1 VVDPPVGQ
9 GHRRQPH
16 GLRGLTVPRGRH
28 GRARYG
34 RWRGGPD
41 PLAPPYDLGSAVDEI
56 GDQVLAG
63 SSVRE
68 ALRDLL
74 RRGMDGRQGLDDL
87 RRSVRDRLKQAR
99 KAGRMDGTLEQVREL
114 LDRALEAERRELFPD
129 PDDAARLAEAELD
142 ALPEDT
148 AGAVR
153 ALKDKQWRSEEA
165 RAAYQEIQDLLQ
177 KEVLDSQFQ
186 HMKSALQQMNAAGED
201 GTQAVKD
208 MVADLSALLDAH
220 NRGEDTDQQFA
231 EFMGEHGQFFPD
243 DPQTVDELV
252 DSLARRA
259 AAQERM
265 MAGLSPEQRAEL
277 SDLMGQAMQDMGLA
291 SEMAH
296 LNDALRQARPDLP
309 WGQRGQVP
317 DGEQGLGMGD
327 ATTAVAELADL
338 EALNNQLSQGYAGAS
353 LADVDEELLE
363 QALGRPAVDDL
374 AALRQMERELE
385 RQGHLSRTE
394 GKLELSPKAVRRL
407 GATALRRVFAQLDAT
422 GRGDHDVA
430 DAGATGE
437 LTGASRE
444 WRFGD
449 EQPLDVVKTVRNA
462 VLRSAGTPRAEDQ
475 RAVQIAVED
484 FEVVETERRTGAAVA
499 LLVDLSYSMALRGT
513 WGAAKSTA
521 MALHSLVTTRF
532 PQDAIE
538 IIGFS
543 STAQVLRPEALA
555 ELSVDTLQG
564 TNLQHGLM
572 LARRFL
578 ARHHD
583 AEPVVLVVTDG
594 EPTAHLEADGT
605 PFFCWP
611 PMPMTIAKTVAEV
624 ERVARSGATM
634 NVFALDPEPSLVHFV
649 EDIAQRAG
657 GRVFLPDSE
666 RLGEYVVSDY
676 LRARRGRRAR

>member
-1 VVDPPVGQ
+1 MV
-9 GHRRQPH
+9 RRP
-16 GLRGLTVPRGRH
+16 GKGY
-28 GRARYG
+28 RYG

-56 GDQVLAG
+56 GDSVLGG
-63 SSVRE
+63 SGVRE
-68 ALRDLL
+68 ALRELL
-74 RRGMDGRQGLDDL
+74 RRGMDGRRGLDEL
-87 RRSVRDRLKQAR
+87 RRSVRERLRQAR
-99 KAGRMDGTLEQVREL
+99 NAGRMDGTLQEVREL
-114 LDRALEAERRELFPD
+114 LDRAVEAERRELFPD
-129 PDDAARLAEAELD
+129 PDDMARLKEAELD

-153 ALKDKQWRSEEA
+153 ALKEYDWRSAEA
-165 RAAYQEIQDLLQ
+165 RQAYEQIQDLLRR
-177 KEVLDSQFQ
+177 EVLDSSFAS
-186 HMKSALQQMNAAGED
+186 MKQALENATEGD
-201 GTQAVKD
+201 MQAVKD
-208 MVADLSALLDAH
+208 MVADLSQLIDAH
-220 NRGEDTDQQFA
+220 NRGEDTDERFQ
-231 EFMGEHGQFFPD
+231 EFMEKHGQFFPE
-243 DPQTVDELV
+243 DPQSVEELI
-252 DSLARRA
+252 DQLARRA

-277 SDLMGQAMQDMGLA
+277 ADLMAQTMQDMGLA

-296 LNDALRQARPDLP
+296 LQDALRQARPDLP

-317 DGEQGLGMGD
+317 DGEQSLGMGD
-327 ATTAVAELADL
+327 ATSAVAELADL
-338 EALNNQLSQGYAGAS
+338 EALSNQLSQGYAGAS

-363 QALGRPAVDDL
+363 RALGRPAVDDL
-374 AALRQMERELE
+374 GALRQLERELE
-385 RQGHLSRTE
+385 RQGYLNRSD

-422 GRGDHDVA
+422 GRGEHDVA
-430 DAGATGE
+430 DAGSAGE
-437 LTGASRE
+437 LTGSSRE

-449 EQPLDVVKTVRNA
+449 EQPLDVVRTVRNA
-462 VLRSAGTPRAEDQ
+462 VLRTAHEPRADDD
-475 RAVQIAVED
+475 RAVRIAVED

-532 PQDAIE
+532 PQDAIQ

-543 STAQVLRPEALA
+543 STAQVLRPETLA

-578 ARHHD
+578 ARHRD

-594 EPTAHLEADGT
+594 EPTAHLEDDGT

-611 PMPMTIAKTVAEV
+611 PMPETIARTVAEV
-624 ERVARSGATM
+624 ERVARSGAVM
-634 NVFALDPEPSLVHFV
+634 NVFALDPEPGLVHFV
-649 EDIAQRAG
+649 HDITQRAG
-657 GRVFLPDSE
+657 GRVFTPDSE
-666 RLGEYVVSDY
+666 RLGEYVVADY
-676 LRARRGRRAR
+676 LRTRRGRRAR

>member
-1 VVDPPVGQ
+1 MPQ
-9 GHRRQPH
+9 R
-16 GLRGLTVPRGRH
+16 RH
-28 GRARYG
+28 GGYRYG
-34 RWRGGPD
+34 KWRGGPD
-41 PLAPPYDLGSAVDEI
+41 PLAPPYDVGSAVDEI

-63 SSVRE
+63 SGVRE
-68 ALRDLL
+68 AMRDLL
-74 RRGMDGRQGLDDL
+74 RRGVDGRRGLDQL
-87 RRSVRDRLKQAR
+87 RRTVRDRLRQAR
-99 KAGRMDGTLEQVREL
+99 EAGRLDGTLEQVREL
-114 LDRALEAERRELFPD
+114 LDRAVEAERTALFPD

-153 ALKDKQWRSEEA
+153 ALKDHAWRSPEA
-165 RAAYQEIQDLLQ
+165 AQAYREIEDLLRQ
-177 KEVLDSQFQ
+177 EVLDSSFQ
-186 HMKSALQQMNAAGED
+186 GMKQALQQMQDGDGAAM
-201 GTQAVKD
+201 QAVKD
-208 MVADLSALLDAH
+208 MVADLSALVDAH

-231 EFMGEHGQFFPD
+231 DFMDKHGQFFPD
-243 DPQTVDELV
+243 DPQSVEELI

-277 SDLMGQAMQDMGLA
+277 QDLMGQAMGDLGLQ

-296 LNDALRQARPDLP
+296 LSDALRQARPDLP
-309 WGQRGQVP
+309 WGQRGPVP
-317 DGEQGLGMGD
+317 DGDQPLGLGD

-338 EALNNQLSQGYAGAS
+338 EALSQQLSQGYAGAS

-363 QALGRPAVDDL
+363 QALGRSAVDDL
-374 AALRQMERELE
+374 AALRRLERELE
-385 RQGHLSRTE
+385 RQGWLDRSE
-394 GKLELSPKAVRRL
+394 GALQLSPKAVRRL
-407 GATALRRVFAQLDAT
+407 GATALRRVFAKLSAT
-422 GRGDHDVA
+422 GRGEHDVA
-430 DAGATGE
+430 DAGAAGE

-449 EQPLDVVKTVRNA
+449 EQPLDVVRTVRNA
-462 VLRSAGTPRAEDQ
+462 VLRSAGTPREDGQ
-475 RAVQIAVED
+475 RRVQIAVED

-521 MALHSLVTTRF
+521 MALHSLVTTQF

-543 STAQVLRPEALA
+543 STAQVLRPETLA

-578 ARHHD
+578 ARHRD

-594 EPTAHLEADGT
+594 EPTAHLEDDGT
-605 PFFCWP
+605 PYFCWP
-611 PMPMTIAKTVAEV
+611 PMPETIARTVAEV
-624 ERVARSGATM
+624 ERVARAGATL
-634 NVFALDPEPSLVHFV
+634 NVFALDPEPGLVEFV
-649 EDIAQRAG
+649 HDITARAG
-657 GRVFLPDSE
+657 GRVFQPDSE
-666 RLGEYVVSDY
+666 RLGEYVVADY
-676 LRARRGRRAR
+676 LRTRRGRRGR

>member
-1 VVDPPVGQ
+1 M
-9 GHRRQPH
+9 RRP
-16 GLRGLTVPRGRH
+16 GRGY
-28 GRARYG
+28 RYG
-34 RWRGGPD
+34 EWHGGPD
-41 PLAPPYDLGSAVDEI
+41 PLAAPYDLGNAVDEI
-56 GDQVLAG
+56 GDSVLGG
-63 SSVRE
+63 SGVRE
-68 ALRDLL
+68 ALRELL
-74 RRGMDGRQGLDDL
+74 RRGTEGRRGLDEL
-87 RRSVRDRLKQAR
+87 RRSVRDRLR
-99 KAGRMDGTLEQVREL
+99 KARSAGRLDGTLQEVREL
-114 LDRALEAERRELFPD
+114 LDRALEAERRQLFPD

-153 ALKDKQWRSEEA
+153 ALKDWSWRSEEA
-165 RAAYQEIQDLLQ
+165 RQAYDRIQDLLRR
-177 KEVLDSQFQ
+177 EVLDSSFAS
-186 HMKSALQQMNAAGED
+186 MKQSLENATEQD
-201 GTQAVKD
+201 MQAVKD
-208 MVADLSALLDAH
+208 MVADLSRLVDAH

-231 EFMGEHGQFFPD
+231 DFMDRHGQFFPD
-243 DPQTVDELV
+243 DPQSVEELI

-277 SDLMGQAMQDMGLA
+277 GELMAQTMEDMGLA

-296 LNDALRQARPDLP
+296 LSDALRQARPDLS

-317 DGEQGLGMGD
+317 DGDAPLGLGD
-327 ATTAVAELADL
+327 ATSAVAELADL
-338 EALNNQLSQGYAGAS
+338 EALSNQLSQGYAGAS

-363 QALGRPAVDDL
+363 RALGRSAADDL
-374 AALRQMERELE
+374 AALRRLERELE
-385 RQGHLSRTE
+385 RQGFLNRTD
-394 GKLELSPKAVRRL
+394 GRLELSPKAVRRL
-407 GATALRRVFAQLDAT
+407 GATALRRVFASLDAT
-422 GRGDHDVA
+422 GRGEHDVA
-430 DAGATGE
+430 DAGAAGE
-437 LTGASRE
+437 LTGSSRE

-449 EQPLDVVKTVRNA
+449 EQPLDVVRTVKNA
-462 VLRSAGTPRAEDQ
+462 VLRTAHEPRGGNQ
-475 RAVQIAVED
+475 RRVRIAVDD

-521 MALHSLVTTRF
+521 MALHSLVTTKF

-543 STAQVLRPEALA
+543 STAQVLRPETLA

-578 ARHHD
+578 ARHRD

-594 EPTAHLEADGT
+594 EPTAHLEDDGT

-611 PMPMTIAKTVAEV
+611 PMPETIARTVAEV
-624 ERVARSGATM
+624 ERVARSGATV
-634 NVFALDPEPSLVHFV
+634 NVFALDPDPGLVHFV
-649 EDIAQRAG
+649 HDLTQRAG
-657 GRVFLPDSE
+657 GRVFQPDAD
-666 RLGEYVVSDY
+666 RLGEYVVADY
-676 LRARRGRRAR
+676 LRTRRGRRAR

>member
-1 VVDPPVGQ
+1 VADRPRYG
-9 GHRRQPH
+9 
-16 GLRGLTVPRGRH
+16 RGY
-28 GRARYG
+28 RYG

-41 PLAPPYDLGSAVDEI
+41 PLAPPYDLGNAVDEI
-56 GDQVLAG
+56 GDSVLAG
-63 SSVRE
+63 SGVRE
-68 ALRDLL
+68 ALRELL
-74 RRGMDGRQGLDDL
+74 RRGTEGRRGLDEL
-87 RRSVRDRLKQAR
+87 RRSVRERLRSAR
-99 KAGRMDGTLEQVREL
+99 QAGRMDGTLQEVREL
-114 LDRALEAERRELFPD
+114 LDKALEAERRELFPD
-129 PDDAARLAEAELD
+129 PDDSARLAEAELD
-142 ALPEDT
+142 ALPDDT

-153 ALKDKQWRSEEA
+153 ALKDYPWRSDEG
-165 RAAYQEIQDLLQ
+165 RQAYEQIQDLLRR
-177 KEVLDSQFQ
+177 EVLDSSFSS
-186 HMKSALQQMNAAGED
+186 MKQALENASPED
-201 GTQAVKD
+201 MQAVKD
-208 MVADLSALLDAH
+208 MVADLSNLLDAH
-220 NRGEDTDQQFA
+220 NRGEDTDEQFRD
-231 EFMGEHGQFFPD
+231 FMDKHGQFFPD
-243 DPQTVDELV
+243 NPENIDELI

-277 SDLMGQAMQDMGLA
+277 ADLMAQTMQDMGLA

-296 LNDALRQARPDLP
+296 LQDALRQARPDLP

-327 ATTAVAELADL
+327 ATSAVAELADL
-338 EALNNQLSQGYAGAS
+338 EALSNQLSQGYAGAS
-353 LADVDEELLE
+353 LADIDEELLE
-363 QALGRPAVDDL
+363 RALGRPAVDDL
-374 AALRQMERELE
+374 SALRQLERELE
-385 RQGHLSRTE
+385 RQGFLNRSD

-407 GATALRRVFAQLDAT
+407 GATALRRVFAKLQST
-422 GRGDHDVA
+422 GRGEHDVM
-430 DAGATGE
+430 DAGAAGE

-449 EQPLDVVKTVRNA
+449 EQPLDVVRTVRNA
-462 VLRSAGTPRAEDQ
+462 VLRTAGEPRSEGD
-475 RAVQIAVED
+475 RHVRIGVED

-532 PQDAIE
+532 PQDAIQ

-543 STAQVLRPEALA
+543 STAQVLRPETLA

-578 ARHHD
+578 AHHRD

-594 EPTAHLEADGT
+594 EPTAHLEDDGT

-611 PMPMTIAKTVAEV
+611 PMPETIARTVAEV
-624 ERVARSGATM
+624 ERVARSGATL
-634 NVFALDPEPSLVHFV
+634 NVFALDPEPALVHFV
-649 EDIAQRAG
+649 HEITQRAG
-657 GRVFLPDSE
+657 GRVFTPDTD

>member
-1 VVDPPVGQ
+1 MT
-9 GHRRQPH
+9 RRP
-16 GLRGLTVPRGRH
+16 GRGY
-28 GRARYG
+28 RYG

-56 GDQVLAG
+56 GDSVLGG
-63 SSVRE
+63 SGVRE
-68 ALRDLL
+68 ALRELL
-74 RRGMDGRQGLDDL
+74 RRGMDGRRGLDEL
-87 RRSVRDRLKQAR
+87 RRSVRDRLRQAR
-99 KAGRMDGTLEQVREL
+99 TAGRMDGTLQEVREL

-142 ALPEDT
+142 ALPQDT

-153 ALKDKQWRSEEA
+153 ALKDYPFRSAEA
-165 RAAYQEIQDLLQ
+165 QQAYDQIQDLLRR
-177 KEVLDSQFQ
+177 EVLDSSFAN
-186 HMKSALQQMNAAGED
+186 MKQALQNATEGD
-201 GTQAVKD
+201 MQAVKD
-208 MVADLSALLDAH
+208 MVADLSQLLDAH
-220 NRGEDTDQQFA
+220 NRGEDTDEQFR
-231 EFMGEHGQFFPD
+231 EFMDKHGQFFPD
-243 DPQTVDELV
+243 DPQSVDELV

-277 SDLMGQAMQDMGLA
+277 ADLMAQTMSDLGLA

-296 LNDALRQARPDLP
+296 LQDALRQARPDLP

-317 DGEQGLGMGD
+317 DGEQSLGLGD
-327 ATTAVAELADL
+327 ATSAVAELADL
-338 EALNNQLSQGYAGAS
+338 EALSNQLSQGYAGAS

-363 QALGRPAVDDL
+363 QALGREAVDDL

-385 RQGHLSRTE
+385 RQGYLNRSD

-407 GATALRRVFAQLDAT
+407 GATALRRVFAKLDAT
-422 GRGDHDVA
+422 GRGEHDVA
-430 DAGATGE
+430 DAGSAGE
-437 LTGASRE
+437 LTGSSRE
-444 WRFGD
+444 WQFGD
-449 EQPLDVVKTVRNA
+449 EQPLDVVRTVRNA
-462 VLRSAGTPRAEDQ
+462 VLRTAGDPRGDGE
-475 RAVQIAVED
+475 RRVRIAVED

-532 PQDAIE
+532 PQDAIQ

-543 STAQVLRPEALA
+543 STAQVLKPETLA

-578 ARHHD
+578 ARHRD

-594 EPTAHLEADGT
+594 EPTAHLEEDGT
-605 PFFCWP
+605 PYFCWP
-611 PMPMTIAKTVAEV
+611 PMPETIAKTVAEV
-624 ERVARSGATM
+624 ERVARSGATL
-634 NVFALDPEPSLVHFV
+634 NVFALDPEPGLVHFV
-649 EDIAQRAG
+649 HDITARAG
-657 GRVFLPDSE
+657 GRVFTPDSE
-666 RLGEYVVSDY
+666 RLGEYVVADY
-676 LRARRGRRAR
+676 LRTRRGRRAR

>member
-1 VVDPPVGQ
+1 VA
-9 GHRRQPH
+9 
-16 GLRGLTVPRGRH
+16 RGRP
-28 GRARYG
+28 GRGYRYG
-34 RWRGGPD
+34 RWHGGPD
-41 PLAPPYDLGSAVDEI
+41 PLAPPYDVAAAVDEL

-63 SSVRE
+63 SGVRE

-74 RRGMDGRQGLDDL
+74 RRGIDGRAGLDQL
-87 RRSVRDRLKQAR
+87 RRNVRDRLRQAR
-99 KAGRMDGTLEQVREL
+99 QAGRMDGTLEQVREL
-114 LDRALEAERRELFPD
+114 LDRALTAERRELFPD

-153 ALKDKQWRSEEA
+153 ALKDHTWRSAEA
-165 RAAYQEIQDLLQ
+165 AQAYRDIEDLLRR
-177 KEVLDSQFQ
+177 EVLDSSFRG
-186 HMKSALQQMNAAGED
+186 MKQALEAMQQGDGAGM
-201 GTQAVKD
+201 QAVKD
-208 MVADLSALLDAH
+208 MVADLSALVDAH
-220 NRGEDTDQQFA
+220 NRGEDTEQQFA
-231 EFMGEHGQFFPD
+231 DFMAKHGDFFPD
-243 DPQTVDELV
+243 DPQSVEELI

-265 MAGLSPEQRAEL
+265 MAGLSPDQRAEL
-277 SDLMGQAMQDMGLA
+277 QDLMAQAMGDLGLQ

-296 LNDALRQARPDLP
+296 LSDALRQARPDLP
-309 WGQRGQVP
+309 WGQRGSVP
-317 DGEQGLGMGD
+317 DGEQGLGLGD

-338 EALNNQLSQGYAGAS
+338 EALSSQLSQGYAGAS
-353 LADVDEELLE
+353 LADIDEELLE

-374 AALRQMERELE
+374 AALRRLERELE
-385 RQGHLSRTE
+385 RQGYLNRAE

-407 GATALRRVFAQLDAT
+407 GATALRRVFAKLSAT
-422 GRGDHDVA
+422 GRGEHDVA
-430 DAGATGE
+430 DAGAAGE

-449 EQPLDVVKTVRNA
+449 EQPIDVVRTVKNA
-462 VLRSAGTPRAEDQ
+462 VLRTAGAPRAEHQ
-475 RAVQIAVED
+475 RAVRIAVED

-521 MALHSLVTTRF
+521 MALHSLVTTRY

-543 STAQVLRPEALA
+543 STAQVLRPETLA

-564 TNLQHGLM
+564 TNLQHGLI

-594 EPTAHLEADGT
+594 EPTAHLEDDGT
-605 PFFCWP
+605 PYFCWP
-611 PMPMTIAKTVAEV
+611 PMPETIAKTVAEV
-624 ERVARSGATM
+624 ERVARSGATL
-634 NVFALDPEPSLVHFV
+634 NVFALDPEPALVDFV
-649 EDIAQRAG
+649 HEITARAG
-657 GRVFLPDSE
+657 GRVFTPDSD
-666 RLGEYVVSDY
+666 RLGEYVVADY
-676 LRARRGRRAR
+676 LRARRGRRSR

>member
-1 VVDPPVGQ
+1 MTG
-9 GHRRQPH
+9 R
-16 GLRGLTVPRGRH
+16 PRGNR
-28 GRARYG
+28 GYRYG

-41 PLAPPYDLGSAVDEI
+41 PLAPPYDLGNAVDEI
-56 GDQVLAG
+56 GDSVLGG
-63 SSVRE
+63 SGVRE
-68 ALRDLL
+68 ALRELL
-74 RRGMDGRQGLDDL
+74 RRGAEGRRGLDEL
-87 RRSVRDRLKQAR
+87 RRSVRERLRRAR
-99 KAGRMDGTLEQVREL
+99 TAGRMDGTLEQVREL
-114 LDRALEAERRELFPD
+114 LDRALDAERRELFPD
-129 PDDAARLAEAELD
+129 PDDSARLAEAELD

-153 ALKDKQWRSEEA
+153 GLKDYDWRSAEG
-165 RAAYQEIQDLLQ
+165 RQAYDQIQDLLRR
-177 KEVLDSQFQ
+177 EVLDSSFAS
-186 HMKSALQQMNAAGED
+186 MKQALENATEAD
-201 GTQAVKD
+201 MQAVKD
-208 MVADLSALLDAH
+208 MVADLSQLLDAH
-220 NRGEDTDQQFA
+220 NRGEDTDEQFRD
-231 EFMGEHGQFFPD
+231 FMDKHGQFFPD
-243 DPQTVDELV
+243 NPESIDELI

-265 MAGLSPEQRAEL
+265 MAGLSPDQRAEL
-277 SDLMGQAMQDMGLA
+277 ADLVAQTMADLGLA

-296 LNDALRQARPDLP
+296 LQDALRQARPDLP

-317 DGEQGLGMGD
+317 DGEPSLGMGD

-338 EALNNQLSQGYAGAS
+338 EALSSQLSQGYAGAS
-353 LADVDEELLE
+353 LADIDEELLE
-363 QALGRPAVDDL
+363 RALGRPAVDDL

-385 RQGHLSRTE
+385 RQGYLNRSD

-407 GATALRRVFAQLDAT
+407 GATALRRVFAKLDAT
-422 GRGDHDVA
+422 GRGEHDVA
-430 DAGATGE
+430 DAGAAGE
-437 LTGASRE
+437 LTGSSRE

-449 EQPLDVVKTVRNA
+449 EQPLDVVRTVKNA
-462 VLRSAGTPRAEDQ
+462 VLRTAGSPRGDGD
-475 RAVQIAVED
+475 RAVHIAVED

-532 PQDAIE
+532 PQDAIQ

-543 STAQVLRPEALA
+543 STAQVLRPETLA

-578 ARHHD
+578 AHHRD

-594 EPTAHLEADGT
+594 EPTAHLEDDGT

-611 PMPMTIAKTVAEV
+611 PMPETIARTVAEV
-624 ERVARSGATM
+624 ERVARSGATV
-634 NVFALDPEPSLVHFV
+634 NVFALDPDPGLVHFV
-649 EDIAQRAG
+649 HDLTRRAG
-657 GRVFLPDSE
+657 GRVFTPDTE
-666 RLGEYVVSDY
+666 RLGEYVVADY
-676 LRARRGRRAR
+676 LRTRRGRRAR

>member
-1 VVDPPVGQ
+1 MTPPA
-9 GHRRQPH
+9 R
-16 GLRGLTVPRGRH
+16 RGR
-28 GRARYG
+28 GYRYG
-34 RWRGGPD
+34 RWHGGPD
-41 PLAPPYDLGSAVDEI
+41 PLAAPYDLGNAVDEI
-56 GDQVLAG
+56 GDSVLGG
-63 SSVRE
+63 SGVRE
-68 ALRDLL
+68 ALRELL
-74 RRGMDGRQGLDDL
+74 RRGTEGRRGLDEL
-87 RRSVRDRLKQAR
+87 RRSVRERLRKAR
-99 KAGRMDGTLEQVREL
+99 TAGRMDGTLQEVREL
-114 LDRALEAERRELFPD
+114 LDQALSAERRDLFPD

-153 ALKDKQWRSEEA
+153 ALKDYPWRSDEA
-165 RAAYQEIQDLLQ
+165 RQAYERIQDLLRR
-177 KEVLDSQFQ
+177 EVLDSSFAS
-186 HMKSALQQMNAAGED
+186 MKQALENASD
-201 GTQAVKD
+201 QDMQAVKD
-208 MVADLSALLDAH
+208 MVADLSQLIDAH

-231 EFMGEHGQFFPD
+231 DFMAAHGRFFPD
-243 DPQTVDELV
+243 DPQSIEELI

-265 MAGLSPEQRAEL
+265 MAGLSAEQRAEL
-277 SDLMGQAMQDMGLA
+277 GDLMNQAMSDMGLA

-296 LNDALRQARPDLP
+296 LSDALRQARPDLP

-317 DGEQGLGMGD
+317 DGEPSLGMGD
-327 ATTAVAELADL
+327 ATSAVAELADL
-338 EALNNQLSQGYAGAS
+338 EALSSQLSQGYAGAS

-363 QALGRPAVDDL
+363 RALGRPAVDDL
-374 AALRQMERELE
+374 AALRRLERELE
-385 RQGHLSRTE
+385 RQGYLNRSD

-407 GATALRRVFAQLDAT
+407 GATALRRVFAQLDAP
-422 GRGDHDVA
+422 GRGDHDMA
-430 DAGATGE
+430 DAGAAGE
-437 LTGASRE
+437 LTGSSRE

-449 EQPLDVVKTVRNA
+449 EQPLDVVRTVKNA
-462 VLRSAGTPRAEDQ
+462 VLRTAGEPRAD
-475 RAVQIAVED
+475 RDRHVRIAVED

-532 PQDAIE
+532 PQDDIQ

-543 STAQVLRPEALA
+543 STAQVLRPETLA

-578 ARHHD
+578 ARHRD

-594 EPTAHLEADGT
+594 EPTAHLEDDGT

-611 PMPMTIAKTVAEV
+611 PMPETIARTVAEM
-624 ERVARSGATM
+624 ERVARTGATV
-634 NVFALDPEPSLVHFV
+634 NVFALDPDPGLVRFV
-649 EDIAQRAG
+649 NDLTSRAG
-657 GRVFLPDSE
+657 GRVFTPDPE
-666 RLGEYVVSDY
+666 RLGEYVVADY
-676 LRARRGRRAR
+676 LRTRRGRQRH

>member
-1 VVDPPVGQ
+1 MV
-9 GHRRQPH
+9 RRP
-16 GLRGLTVPRGRH
+16 GKGY
-28 GRARYG
+28 RYG

-56 GDQVLAG
+56 GDSVLGG
-63 SSVRE
+63 SGVRE
-68 ALRDLL
+68 ALRELL
-74 RRGMDGRQGLDDL
+74 RRGMDGRRGLDEL
-87 RRSVRDRLKQAR
+87 RRSVRERLRQAR
-99 KAGRMDGTLEQVREL
+99 NAGRMDGTLQEVREL
-114 LDRALEAERRELFPD
+114 LDRAVESERRELFPD
-129 PDDAARLAEAELD
+129 PDDMARLKEAELD

-153 ALKDKQWRSEEA
+153 ALKEYDWRSTEA
-165 RAAYQEIQDLLQ
+165 RQAYEQIQDLLRR
-177 KEVLDSQFQ
+177 EVLDSSFAS
-186 HMKSALQQMNAAGED
+186 MKQALENASAGDM
-201 GTQAVKD
+201 QAVKD
-208 MVADLSALLDAH
+208 MVADLSQLVDAH
-220 NRGEDTDQQFA
+220 NRGEDTDERFA
-231 EFMGEHGQFFPD
+231 DFMDKHGQFFPD
-243 DPQTVDELV
+243 DPQSVEELI

-277 SDLMGQAMQDMGLA
+277 ADLMAQTMQDMGLA

-296 LNDALRQARPDLP
+296 LQDALRQARPDLP

-317 DGEQGLGMGD
+317 DGEQSLGMGD
-327 ATTAVAELADL
+327 ATSAVAELADL
-338 EALNNQLSQGYAGAS
+338 EALSNQLSQGYAGAS

-363 QALGRPAVDDL
+363 RALGRPAVDDL
-374 AALRQMERELE
+374 SALRQMERELE
-385 RQGHLSRTE
+385 RQGYLNRSD

-422 GRGDHDVA
+422 GRGEHDVA
-430 DAGATGE
+430 DAGAAGE
-437 LTGASRE
+437 LTGSSRE

-449 EQPLDVVKTVRNA
+449 EQPLDVVRTVKNA
-462 VLRSAGTPRAEDQ
+462 VLRTAHEPRADHD
-475 RAVQIAVED
+475 RHVRIAVED

-532 PQDAIE
+532 PQDAIQ

-543 STAQVLRPEALA
+543 STAQVLRPETLA

-578 ARHHD
+578 ARHRD

-594 EPTAHLEADGT
+594 EPTAHLEDDGT

-611 PMPMTIAKTVAEV
+611 PMPETIARTVAEV

-634 NVFALDPEPSLVHFV
+634 NVFALDPEPGLVHFV
-649 EDIAQRAG
+649 HDITQRAG
-657 GRVFLPDSE
+657 GRVFTPDSE
-666 RLGEYVVSDY
+666 RLGEYVVADY
-676 LRARRGRRAR
+676 LRTRRGRRAR

>member
-1 VVDPPVGQ
+1 MM
-9 GHRRQPH
+9 
-16 GLRGLTVPRGRH
+16 RGRR
-28 GRARYG
+28 GRGYRYG
-34 RWRGGPD
+34 RWHGGPD
-41 PLAPPYDLGSAVDEI
+41 PLAPPYDVAAAVDEL

-63 SSVRE
+63 SGVRE

-74 RRGMDGRQGLDDL
+74 RRGIDGRAGLDQL
-87 RRSVRDRLKQAR
+87 RRNIRDRLRQAR
-99 KAGRMDGTLEQVREL
+99 QAGRMDGTLEQVREL
-114 LDRALEAERRELFPD
+114 LDRALAAERRELFPD

-142 ALPEDT
+142 ALPDDT

-153 ALKDKQWRSEEA
+153 ALKDHTWRSPEA
-165 RAAYQEIQDLLQ
+165 AQAYQEIEDLLRR
-177 KEVLDSQFQ
+177 EVLDSSFRG
-186 HMKSALQQMNAAGED
+186 MKQALEAMQQGDGAGM
-201 GTQAVKD
+201 QAVKD
-208 MVADLSALLDAH
+208 MVADLSALVDAH
-220 NRGEDTDQQFA
+220 NRGENTEQQFA
-231 EFMGEHGQFFPD
+231 DFMAKHGDFFPD
-243 DPQTVDELV
+243 DPQSVEELI

-265 MAGLSPEQRAEL
+265 MAGLSPDQRAEL
-277 SDLMGQAMQDMGLA
+277 QDLMAQAMGDLGLQ

-296 LNDALRQARPDLP
+296 LSDALRQARPDLP
-309 WGQRGQVP
+309 WGQRGSVP
-317 DGEQGLGMGD
+317 DGEEGLGLGD

-338 EALNNQLSQGYAGAS
+338 EALSSQLSQGYAGAS
-353 LADVDEELLE
+353 LADIDEELLE

-374 AALRQMERELE
+374 AALRRLERELE
-385 RQGHLSRTE
+385 RQGYLNRAE

-407 GATALRRVFAQLDAT
+407 GATALRRVFAKLSAT
-422 GRGDHDVA
+422 GRGEHDVA
-430 DAGATGE
+430 DAGAAGE

-449 EQPLDVVKTVRNA
+449 EQPIDVVRTVKNA
-462 VLRSAGTPRAEDQ
+462 VLRTSGAPRAEHQ
-475 RAVQIAVED
+475 RAVRIAVED

-521 MALHSLVTTRF
+521 MALHSLVTTRY

-543 STAQVLRPEALA
+543 STAQVLRPETLA

-564 TNLQHGLM
+564 TNLQHGLI

-594 EPTAHLEADGT
+594 EPTAHLEDDGT
-605 PFFCWP
+605 PYFCWP
-611 PMPMTIAKTVAEV
+611 PMPETIAKTVAEV
-624 ERVARSGATM
+624 ERVARSGATL
-634 NVFALDPEPSLVHFV
+634 NVFALDPEPALVDFV
-649 EDIAQRAG
+649 HEITARAG
-657 GRVFLPDSE
+657 GRVFTPDSD
-666 RLGEYVVSDY
+666 RLGEYVVADY
-676 LRARRGRRAR
+676 LRARRGRRSR

>member
-1 VVDPPVGQ
+1 MPGA
-9 GHRRQPH
+9 RR
-16 GLRGLTVPRGRH
+16 PRGY
-28 GRARYG
+28 RYG
-34 RWRGGPD
+34 KWTGGPD
-41 PLAPPYDLGSAVDEI
+41 PLAPPYDVAAAVDEI

-63 SSVRE
+63 AGVRE
-68 ALRDLL
+68 AMRDLL
-74 RRGMDGRQGLDDL
+74 RRGVDGRRGLDQL
-87 RRSVRDRLKQAR
+87 RRNVRDRLKQAR
-99 KAGRMDGTLEQVREL
+99 KAGRMDGTLEEVREL
-114 LDRALEAERRELFPD
+114 LDRAVEAERTALFPD
-129 PDDAARLAEAELD
+129 PDDAARLAEQELD
-142 ALPEDT
+142 ALPQDT

-153 ALKDKQWRSEEA
+153 ALKDKQWRSPEA
-165 RAAYQEIQDLLQ
+165 AQAYQQIKDLLQ
-177 KEVLDSQFQ
+177 QEVLDSSFQ
-186 HMKSALQQMNAAGED
+186 GMKQALQQMQDGDGAGM
-201 GTQAVKD
+201 QAVKD
-208 MVADLSALLDAH
+208 MVADLSALVDAH

-231 EFMGEHGQFFPD
+231 DFIGKHGEFFPD
-243 DPQTVDELV
+243 SPESVEELI

-259 AAQERM
+259 AAQQRM
-265 MAGLSPEQRAEL
+265 MAGLSAEQRAEL
-277 SDLMGQAMQDMGLA
+277 QDLMGQAMGDLGLQ

-309 WGQRGQVP
+309 WGQGGPVP

-327 ATTAVAELADL
+327 ATSAVAELADL
-338 EALNNQLSQGYAGAS
+338 EALSQQLSQGYAGAS

-363 QALGRPAVDDL
+363 QALGRSAVDDL
-374 AALRQMERELE
+374 AALRQLERELE
-385 RQGHLSRTE
+385 RQGYLNRSE

-407 GATALRRVFAQLDAT
+407 GATALRRVFAQLSAT
-422 GRGDHDVA
+422 GRGEHDVA

-449 EQPLDVVKTVRNA
+449 EQPLDVVRTVRNA
-462 VLRSAGTPRAEDQ
+462 VLRGAGTPRGDGQ
-475 RAVQIAVED
+475 RRVQIAVED

-513 WGAAKSTA
+513 WGDAKSTA

-543 STAQVLRPEALA
+543 STAQVLRPEELA

-578 ARHHD
+578 ARHRD

-594 EPTAHLEADGT
+594 EPTAHLEDDGT

-611 PMPMTIAKTVAEV
+611 PMPETIARTVAEV
-624 ERVARSGATM
+624 EKVARSGATM
-634 NVFALDPEPSLVHFV
+634 NVFALDPEPGLVEFV
-649 EDIAQRAG
+649 HDITARAG
-657 GRVFLPDSE
+657 GRVFQPSSD
-666 RLGEYVVSDY
+666 RLGEYVVADY
-676 LRARRGRRAR
+676 LQARKGRRGR

>member
-1 VVDPPVGQ
+1 MA
-9 GHRRQPH
+9 R
-16 GLRGLTVPRGRH
+16 PRPGK
-28 GRARYG
+28 GYRYG
-34 RWRGGPD
+34 RWRGGAD
-41 PLAPPYDLGSAVDEI
+41 PLAPPYDLGTAVDEI
-56 GDQVLAG
+56 GDSVLGG
-63 SSVRE
+63 SGVRE
-68 ALRDLL
+68 ALRELL
-74 RRGMDGRQGLDDL
+74 RRGMDGRRGLDEL
-87 RRSVRDRLKQAR
+87 RRSVRDRLRKAR
-99 KAGRMDGTLEQVREL
+99 TAGRMDGTLQEVREL
-114 LDRALEAERRELFPD
+114 LDRALDAERRALFPD

-142 ALPEDT
+142 ALPQDT

-153 ALKDKQWRSEEA
+153 ALKDYPFRSAEA
-165 RAAYQEIQDLLQ
+165 RQAYDQIQDLLRR
-177 KEVLDSQFQ
+177 EVLDSSFAN
-186 HMKSALQQMNAAGED
+186 MKQALQNASEQD
-201 GTQAVKD
+201 VQAVKD
-208 MVADLSALLDAH
+208 MVADLSRLVDAH
-220 NRGEDTDQQFA
+220 NRGEDTDEQFR
-231 EFMGEHGQFFPD
+231 EFMEQHGQFFPD
-243 DPQTVDELV
+243 DPQSVDELI

-277 SDLMGQAMQDMGLA
+277 ADLMAQTMSDMGLA

-296 LNDALRQARPDLP
+296 LQDALRQARPDLP

-317 DGEQGLGMGD
+317 DGEQSLGLGD
-327 ATTAVAELADL
+327 ATSAVAELADL
-338 EALNNQLSQGYAGAS
+338 EALSNQLSQGYAGAS

-363 QALGRPAVDDL
+363 QALGREAVDDL

-385 RQGHLSRTE
+385 RQGHLVRRD

-407 GATALRRVFAQLDAT
+407 GATALRRVFAKLDAT
-422 GRGDHDVA
+422 GRGEHDVA
-430 DAGATGE
+430 DAGAAGE

-444 WRFGD
+444 WQFGD
-449 EQPLDVVKTVRNA
+449 EQPLDVVRTVRNA
-462 VLRSAGTPRAEDQ
+462 VLRTAGGTPGDRGV
-475 RAVQIAVED
+475 RIAVED

-532 PQDAIE
+532 PQDAIQ

-543 STAQVLRPEALA
+543 STAQVLAPETLA

-578 ARHHD
+578 ARHRD

-594 EPTAHLEADGT
+594 EPTAHLEDDGT
-605 PFFCWP
+605 PYFCWP
-611 PMPMTIAKTVAEV
+611 PMPETIARTVAEV
-624 ERVARSGATM
+624 ERVARSGATL

-649 EDIAQRAG
+649 HDITARAG
-657 GRVFLPDSE
+657 GRVFTPDTD
-666 RLGEYVVSDY
+666 RLGEYVVADY
-676 LRARRGRRAR
+676 LRTRRGRRAR

>member
-1 VVDPPVGQ
+1 MVRRPGR
-9 GHRRQPH
+9 GH
-16 GLRGLTVPRGRH
+16 
-28 GRARYG
+28 RYG

-56 GDQVLAG
+56 GDSVLGG
-63 SSVRE
+63 SGVRE
-68 ALRDLL
+68 ALRELL
-74 RRGMDGRQGLDDL
+74 RRGMDGRRGLDEL
-87 RRSVRDRLKQAR
+87 RRSVRERLRQAR
-99 KAGRMDGTLEQVREL
+99 NAGRMDGTLQEVREL
-114 LDRALEAERRELFPD
+114 LDRAVEAERRELFPD
-129 PDDAARLAEAELD
+129 PDDMARLAEAELD

-153 ALKDKQWRSEEA
+153 ALKEYDWRSAEA
-165 RAAYQEIQDLLQ
+165 RQAYEQIQDLLRR
-177 KEVLDSQFQ
+177 EVLDSSFAS
-186 HMKSALQQMNAAGED
+186 MKQALENATEGD
-201 GTQAVKD
+201 VQAVKD
-208 MVADLSALLDAH
+208 MVADLSQLIDAH
-220 NRGEDTDQQFA
+220 NRGEDTDEQFQ
-231 EFMGEHGQFFPD
+231 EFMEKHGQFFPD
-243 DPQTVDELV
+243 DPQSVEELI
-252 DSLARRA
+252 DQLARRA

-277 SDLMGQAMQDMGLA
+277 ADLMAQTMQDMGLA

-296 LNDALRQARPDLP
+296 LQDALRQARPDLP

-317 DGEQGLGMGD
+317 DGEQSLGMGD
-327 ATTAVAELADL
+327 ATSAVAELADL
-338 EALNNQLSQGYAGAS
+338 EALSNQLSQGYAGAS

-363 QALGRPAVDDL
+363 RALGRPAVDDL

-385 RQGHLSRTE
+385 RQGYLNRSD

-422 GRGDHDVA
+422 GRGEHDVA
-430 DAGATGE
+430 DAGAAGE
-437 LTGASRE
+437 LTGSSRE

-449 EQPLDVVKTVRNA
+449 EQPLDVVRTVKNA
-462 VLRSAGTPRAEDQ
+462 VLRTAHEPRAERD
-475 RAVQIAVED
+475 RHVRIAVED

-532 PQDAIE
+532 PQDAIQ

-543 STAQVLRPEALA
+543 STAQVLRPETLA

-578 ARHHD
+578 ARHRD

-594 EPTAHLEADGT
+594 EPTAHLEDDGT

-611 PMPMTIAKTVAEV
+611 PMPETIARTVAEV

-634 NVFALDPEPSLVHFV
+634 NVFALDPEPGLVHFV
-649 EDIAQRAG
+649 HDITQRAG
-657 GRVFLPDSE
+657 GRVFTPDSE
-666 RLGEYVVSDY
+666 RLGEYVVADY
-676 LRARRGRRAR
+676 LRTRRGRRAR

>member
-1 VVDPPVGQ
+1 MV
-9 GHRRQPH
+9 RRP
-16 GLRGLTVPRGRH
+16 GKGY
-28 GRARYG
+28 RYG

-56 GDQVLAG
+56 GDSVLSG
-63 SSVRE
+63 SGVRE
-68 ALRDLL
+68 ALRELL
-74 RRGMDGRQGLDDL
+74 RRGMDGRRGLDEL
-87 RRSVRDRLKQAR
+87 RRSVRERLRQAR
-99 KAGRMDGTLEQVREL
+99 TAGRMDGTLQEVRQL

-142 ALPEDT
+142 ALPQDT

-153 ALKDKQWRSEEA
+153 ALKDYGWRSEEA
-165 RAAYQEIQDLLQ
+165 RQAYEQIQDLLRR
-177 KEVLDSQFQ
+177 EVLDSSFAS
-186 HMKSALQQMNAAGED
+186 MKQALENATEQD
-201 GTQAVKD
+201 MQAVKD
-208 MVADLSALLDAH
+208 MVADLSQLIDAH
-220 NRGEDTDQQFA
+220 NRGEDTDERFEQF
-231 EFMGEHGQFFPD
+231 MDKHGQFFPD
-243 DPQTVDELV
+243 DPQSIEELI

-277 SDLMGQAMQDMGLA
+277 ADLMAQTMADMGLA

-296 LNDALRQARPDLP
+296 LQDALRQARPDLP

-317 DGEQGLGMGD
+317 DGEPALGLGD
-327 ATTAVAELADL
+327 ATSAVAELADL
-338 EALNNQLSQGYAGAS
+338 EALSNQLSQGYAGAS

-363 QALGRPAVDDL
+363 RALGRPAVDDL

-385 RQGHLSRTE
+385 RQGYLSRTD

-422 GRGDHDVA
+422 GRGEHDVA
-430 DAGATGE
+430 DAGAAGE
-437 LTGASRE
+437 LTGSSRE
-444 WRFGD
+444 WQFGD
-449 EQPLDVVKTVRNA
+449 EQPLDVVRTVKNA
-462 VLRSAGTPRAEDQ
+462 VLRTAHEPRAAGR
-475 RAVQIAVED
+475 RAVRIAVED

-532 PQDAIE
+532 PQDAIQ

-543 STAQVLRPEALA
+543 STAQVLRPETLA

-578 ARHHD
+578 ARHRD

-594 EPTAHLEADGT
+594 EPTAHLEDDGT

-611 PMPMTIAKTVAEV
+611 PMPETIARTVAEV

-634 NVFALDPEPSLVHFV
+634 NVFALDPEPGLVRFV
-649 EDIAQRAG
+649 HDITQRAG
-657 GRVFLPDSE
+657 GRVFTPDSE
-666 RLGEYVVSDY
+666 RLGEYVVADY
-676 LRARRGRRAR
+676 LRTRRGRRAR

>member
-1 VVDPPVGQ
+1 MPGQ
-9 GHRRQPH
+9 RRPK
-16 GLRGLTVPRGRH
+16 GY
-28 GRARYG
+28 RYG
-34 RWRGGPD
+34 RWAGGPD
-41 PLAPPYDLGSAVDEI
+41 PLAPPYDVAAAVDEI

-63 SSVRE
+63 AGVRE
-68 ALRDLL
+68 AMRDLL
-74 RRGMDGRQGLDDL
+74 RRGVDGRRGLDQL
-87 RRSVRDRLKQAR
+87 RRTVRDRLKQAR
-99 KAGRMDGTLEQVREL
+99 KAGRMDGTLEEVREL
-114 LDRALEAERRELFPD
+114 LDRAVEAERTALFPD
-129 PDDAARLAEAELD
+129 PDDAARLAEQELD
-142 ALPEDT
+142 ALPQDT

-153 ALKDKQWRSEEA
+153 ALKDKQWRSPEA
-165 RAAYQEIQDLLQ
+165 AQAYQQIKDLLQ
-177 KEVLDSQFQ
+177 QEVLDSQFQ
-186 HMKSALQQMNAAGED
+186 GMKQALQQMQDGDGAGM
-201 GTQAVKD
+201 QAVKD
-208 MVADLSALLDAH
+208 MVADLSALVDAH

-231 EFMGEHGQFFPD
+231 DFMGKHGEFFPD
-243 DPQTVDELV
+243 APESVEELI

-259 AAQERM
+259 AAQQRM
-265 MAGLSPEQRAEL
+265 MAGLSAEQRAEL
-277 SDLMGQAMQDMGLA
+277 QDLMGQAMGDLGLQ

-309 WGQRGQVP
+309 WGQGGPVP

-327 ATTAVAELADL
+327 ATSAVAELADL
-338 EALNNQLSQGYAGAS
+338 EALSQQLSQGYAGAS

-363 QALGRPAVDDL
+363 QALGRSAVDDL
-374 AALRQMERELE
+374 AALRQLERELE
-385 RQGHLSRTE
+385 RQGYLNRSE

-407 GATALRRVFAQLDAT
+407 GATALRRVFAKLAAT
-422 GRGDHDVA
+422 GRGEHDVA

-449 EQPLDVVKTVRNA
+449 EQPLDVVRTVRNA
-462 VLRSAGTPRAEDQ
+462 VLRNAGTPREDGQ
-475 RAVQIAVED
+475 RRVQIAVED

-513 WGAAKSTA
+513 WGDAKSTA

-543 STAQVLRPEALA
+543 STAQVLRPEELA

-578 ARHHD
+578 AKHRD

-594 EPTAHLEADGT
+594 EPTAHLEDDGT

-611 PMPMTIAKTVAEV
+611 PMPETIARTVAEV
-624 ERVARSGATM
+624 EKVARSGATM
-634 NVFALDPEPSLVHFV
+634 NVFALDPEPGLVEFV
-649 EDIAQRAG
+649 HDITARAG
-657 GRVFLPDSE
+657 GRVFQPSSD
-666 RLGEYVVSDY
+666 RLGEYVVADY
-676 LRARRGRRAR
+676 LQARKGRRGR